1 MAANITNIFGQGRRR
16 LTLFYSAI
24 MAVFLVLLIF
34 VVHKTMEWSITSE
47 QARELLDTAGSVAEA
62 QVYFNQHPDLT
73 LDDTGYKSSDRKS
86 VV

>member
-1 MAANITNIFGQGRRR
+1 MAANFTNIFGQGRRR

-47 QARELLDTAGSVAEA
+47 QARELMDTASNVAEG
-62 QVYFNQHPDLT
+62 QIYLNQHPEI
-73 LDDTGYKSSDRKS
+73 GRAH
-86 VV
+86 V